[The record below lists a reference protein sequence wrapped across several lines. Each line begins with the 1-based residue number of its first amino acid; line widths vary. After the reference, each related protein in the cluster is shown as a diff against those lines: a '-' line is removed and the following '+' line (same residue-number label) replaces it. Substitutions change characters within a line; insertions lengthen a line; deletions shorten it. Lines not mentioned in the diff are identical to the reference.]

1 MGDFEKFQEKKTS
14 TINIGINE
22 KSEKTLNIPKNP
34 GVPNGAV
41 LQSGQKA
48 RAGFEDSIKEKF
60 QRILNHDYKSQKW
73 ISKDKNKRKARKNI
87 NANYKLV
94 TGAKKNLTSRQKLE
108 RKAEFE
114 SRRDLSILASTNLS
128 AFMNEREKKE
138 KNLTDEKLQALSKEL
153 LDMPLETFDFDS
165 DKAFLKSFN
174 RNMAVLD
181 AGDRLSKALSNGD
194 KIEGF
199 DPEMMRELSIKLSQ
213 LSNIREAYEDRIT
226 IISSPFYV
234 SIRSGDLTLSSIDRL
249 NRIAKGKVNADES
262 LKSFAKAI
270 TRWKSYGAGLF
281 SIGKAA
287 NNDFFTDTIAENIIL
302 KNGIE
307 NVNNAFNSIK
317 WKKEKNGKL
326 SQKKIKDTREVQIKE
341 WIYDDLKLLKDL
353 DRKQLS
359 KKIGLLIRTLENA
372 EISSED
378 KEERV
383 VEQRKKEEAIAHAKK
398 AKAAFDEGRYSKE
411 SVILW
416 LDRYLMSDHRLCI
429 SVYERAQEQDDQRS
443 KEERSADHEAYL
455 DEISDAIERFINS
468 TEGLEA
474 HFQNQKDP
482 VEEKKKADEI
492 EEKRK
497 KDPAY
502 EEKNLAFQKV
512 HFVGEKDEKAKERH
526 DSKGKDKL
534 VKASKGAVLDQLTAG
549 ISDFLHIYGENSSD
563 EILTRTYI
571 SVKPSSKGRSVKALV
586 DTAINMGIQ
595 KELYFKISTT
605 ARKSRA
611 DDIVIYFGKNLTADQ
626 VSDFLYQ
633 YKKNCEAEKVEF
645 SKGMEGVVVGK
656 NYSPGI
662 NLAPEPSIAITLNK
676 KIEDNDRTDLVQN
689 KHSLDAFLAAP
700 YQLSPV
706 FSFTGLMVDLLFKS
720 AVLAGKEL
728 SKSAKDDI
736 KMGDPKTFALTK
748 KYFRELCELNGI
760 DTKNIVDESILKAF
774 DKKEKEDKNKKKEK
788 INEIKEKA
796 DPIDDLLTNFEG
808 GDKLFSKVF
817 KSVYKKALDT
827 ELRTVARRLVTEAKR
842 KEGIKAYHP
851 KEEEIRANMPS
862 GPVLIN
868 DERVLDFVSKF
879 REDFLAGKDS
889 AELDRER
896 TLFKEELEAE
906 RKEFPPAL
914 NAKLCALI
922 EAMKQAASFVERRQA
937 LLNEQDGNG
946 EAIQEVEYKEKDL
959 KDERQDLEVSCW
971 ACSGTMN
978 ANNYIAKHKDV
989 VDPGFVMTQKHF
1001 LSKKNLILNPA
1012 AKNFA
1017 MQDEKNLNRIKSD
1030 IESAK
1035 AMTGGREAMGNLFTM
1050 ADVYLKNMSDTAV
1063 RRTQFN
1069 ISKDDPILTDPEAV
1083 SAIEKGMQK
1092 KISEL
1097 LILSG
1102 GPISMYYPGHYITVT
1117 GVKNGV
1123 ILYHDSLAEK
1133 RADPTEKKKKPDV
1146 EDHKQ
1151 KRAKLDATF
1160 EMTTADLLKKCVNGA
1175 VELVALTHLDE
1186 ESIEGIKNEFKAGEE
1201 GAALYDQEG
1210 RLDPSLENIDDIKA
1224 ADTERMFHNLGVEIE
1239 KPVQK
1244 DNALSKL
1251 GFMQD
1256 TIYLPKR
1263 REHRANVE
1271 NNLPKQDLLEKAD
1284 KKEEKIVKTQQKT
1297 EEKKEEKKP
1306 EKKAEKKAAIPEKT
1320 DNSPHSANFFQ
1331 MYSKAMEETD
1341 QGKTWIMQHA
1351 PLNETLGVSY
1361 RTGSFKYRLSKKE
1374 REQKIKDPAS
1384 LLYRK
1389 AENAALLVETVSDFE
1404 TASFDAVNRAV
1415 TRQAF
1420 RIEKDEYLDLSAFMK
1435 EGDDKAN
1442 FELAA
1447 LYLGK
1452 SVKMQGL
1459 ALEGQD
1465 VFKALDLMA
1474 EQLFLFDVGS
1484 LDLSDDTALV
1494 KNAAKLESL
1503 SAKVAAFDR
1512 LMKKHGYID
1521 TLKPENQERLSE
1533 RLNSLRSIAAYY
1545 ELRKEIITN
1554 EVYKTHLNDELSLN
1568 KTGDITEEQSELSEK
1583 LLDSLVLGRTMMS
1596 LSGIKVGKD
1605 VFGGDGLDFKDAV
1618 MNTRYAKIKR
1628 EYASASK
1635 HKNITAHAFAQKI
1648 ERSQKE
1654 LERLQKRLKE
1664 LNAIDPIIEQNN
1676 IQKDMASVRHKAA
1689 VPVQGPNENM
1699 TLIKKLKSYFS
1710 FGWRWFSAVPVKTL
1724 TGVFGLTLPSG
1735 GKEKEGVQKKRTH
1748 KMVPGRKGEEFRDE
1762 IVRKDEEGEDIDI
1775 YSDVRR
1781 GPLVWEKLTAG
1792 DPEDPPEVCIMMKQ
1806 AKRGDKVALKGL
1818 DDMGHAMISLTY
1830 SRYNKTT
1837 KRKERY
1843 QLRMGFWPGKGQS
1856 IFAPASLV
1864 NGAVMGGSLQD
1875 DGGQAYDVALRYQVK
1890 PGDINKIL
1898 RASEKY
1904 ADKGYTAFKRNCTT
1918 FVIDMAKTINL
1929 PIVKELEQ
1937 KNLSLKGVGGALVHM
1952 ARGANHP
1959 GIAVLTGKHMASKM
1973 NKMDLSYQNFGQKL
1987 YTKEELD
1994 RFYKTA
2000 QYNDDEIFGY
2010 APGPVGEQM
2019 RSAKSGELSAFYE
2032 EDKDLNVNEIKNEMR
2047 SLGSKIAETA
2057 MNEIPEEER
2066 TKEDQD
2072 VWNNALQIDD
2082 YGLDDLIKSGDYTS
2096 ADLKEAHKAIRTAA
2110 KKVSDYYKNRL
2121 KQKASL
2127 NADIMRFLSLC
2138 EVLLTV
2144 IDQQYRKIIKKEV
2157 KGDAGTLKYD
2167 FVNIEK
2173 EFVFTDKKGVQQ
2185 KIKVAPGVFEGYLLA
2200 GKTVDE
2206 AVRDIQRKEELSA
2219 REETEKDGENENDG
2233 EQVKELTGA
2242 EKKELKQLK
2251 IVYDL
2256 ADDFSGANRYLLEKE
2271 DFDEK
2276 DVRYAFKELPAMEN
2290 SSKVLTANEVTRME
2304 YMPSA
2309 TYQAVIFESLLGG
2322 IRDLSL
2328 DKLPEAEQRAQVLDR
2343 YMTDSFKAKPVLS
2356 QMILRYFAEGQGME
2370 KSIEELKEEFSYLIS
2385 CICLNPPYKGTNF
2398 SSGDATFCSIRL
2410 ISPGAA
2416 FNDYLTEQ
2424 FESIKKTLQDEN
2436 AGKENN
2442 K

>member
-14 TINIGINE
+14 TINTGINE

-181 AGDRLSKALSNGD
+181 AADRLSKAISNGD

-199 DPEMMRELSIKLSQ
+199 DPEMMRDLSIKLSQ

-341 WIYDDLKLLKDL
+341 WIYDDLKLLKNL

-398 AKAAFDEGRYSKE
+398 VKAAFDEGRYSKE

-443 KEERSADHEAYL
+443 MEERRADHEAYL

-474 HFQNQKDP
+474 HFQEQKDP

-676 KIEDNDRTDLVQN
+676 KIEDNDREDLVQN

-774 DKKEKEDKNKKKEK
+774 DKKEKEDKSKKKEK

-796 DPIDDLLTNFEG
+796 DPIDDLL
-808 GDKLFSKVF
+808 
-817 KSVYKKALDT
+817 
-827 ELRTVARRLVTEAKR
+827 
-842 KEGIKAYHP
+842 
-851 KEEEIRANMPS
+851 
-862 GPVLIN
+862 
-868 DERVLDFVSKF
+868 
-879 REDFLAGKDS
+879 
-889 AELDRER
+889 
-896 TLFKEELEAE
+896 
-906 RKEFPPAL
+906 
-914 NAKLCALI
+914 
-922 EAMKQAASFVERRQA
+922 
-937 LLNEQDGNG
+937 
-946 EAIQEVEYKEKDL
+946 
-959 KDERQDLEVSCW
+959 
-971 ACSGTMN
+971 
-978 ANNYIAKHKDV
+978 
-989 VDPGFVMTQKHF
+989 
-1001 LSKKNLILNPA
+1001 
-1012 AKNFA
+1012 
-1017 MQDEKNLNRIKSD
+1017 
-1030 IESAK
+1030 
-1035 AMTGGREAMGNLFTM
+1035 
-1050 ADVYLKNMSDTAV
+1050 
-1063 RRTQFN
+1063 
-1069 ISKDDPILTDPEAV
+1069 
-1083 SAIEKGMQK
+1083 
-1092 KISEL
+1092 
-1097 LILSG
+1097 
-1102 GPISMYYPGHYITVT
+1102 
-1117 GVKNGV
+1117 
-1123 ILYHDSLAEK
+1123 
-1133 RADPTEKKKKPDV
+1133 
-1146 EDHKQ
+1146 
-1151 KRAKLDATF
+1151 
-1160 EMTTADLLKKCVNGA
+1160 
-1175 VELVALTHLDE
+1175 
-1186 ESIEGIKNEFKAGEE
+1186 
-1201 GAALYDQEG
+1201 
-1210 RLDPSLENIDDIKA
+1210 
-1224 ADTERMFHNLGVEIE
+1224 
-1239 KPVQK
+1239 
-1244 DNALSKL
+1244 
-1251 GFMQD
+1251 
-1256 TIYLPKR
+1256 
-1263 REHRANVE
+1263 
-1271 NNLPKQDLLEKAD
+1271 EKAD
-1284 KKEEKIVKTQQKT
+1284 KK
-1297 EEKKEEKKP
+1297 
-1306 EKKAEKKAAIPEKT
+1306 AAIPKKT
-1320 DNSPHSANFFQ
+1320 DNFPHSANFFQ

-1452 SVKMQGL
+1452 SVKMQGV

-1596 LSGIKVGKD
+1596 RNGIKVGKD
-1605 VFGGDGLDFKDAV
+1605 VFPGDGLDFKDAV

-1648 ERSQKE
+1648 ERSQEE

-1676 IQKDMASVRHKAA
+1676 IRKDMASVRHKAA
-1689 VPVQGPNENM
+1689 VPVQGSKESM

-1710 FGWRWFSAVPVKTL
+1710 FGWRWFSAVPIRTL

-1875 DGGQAYDVALRYQVK
+1875 DGGQPYDVALRYQVK

-2206 AVRDIQRKEELSA
+2206 AVRDIQRKEELSV
-2219 REETEKDGENENDG
+2219 REETEKDGENENGG

-2256 ADDFSGANRYLLEKE
+2256 ADDFSSANRYLLEKE

-2328 DKLPEAEQRAQVLDR
+2328 DKLPEAAQRAQALDK

>member
-14 TINIGINE
+14 TINTGINE

-34 GVPNGAV
+34 GVPNGAA

-153 LDMPLETFDFDS
+153 LSMPLETFDFDS

-181 AGDRLSKALSNGD
+181 AADRLSKALSNGD

-326 SQKKIKDTREVQIKE
+326 SRKKIKDTREVQIKE

-372 EISSED
+372 EISSGD

-398 AKAAFDEGRYSKE
+398 VKAAFDEGRYSKE

-443 KEERSADHEAYL
+443 KEERRADHEAYL

-474 HFQNQKDP
+474 HFQDQKDP
-482 VEEKKKADEI
+482 VEEKKKTDEI
-492 EEKRK
+492 LEKRK

-728 SKSAKDDI
+728 GKSAKDDI

-796 DPIDDLLTNFEG
+796 DPIDDLL
-808 GDKLFSKVF
+808 
-817 KSVYKKALDT
+817 
-827 ELRTVARRLVTEAKR
+827 
-842 KEGIKAYHP
+842 
-851 KEEEIRANMPS
+851 
-862 GPVLIN
+862 
-868 DERVLDFVSKF
+868 
-879 REDFLAGKDS
+879 
-889 AELDRER
+889 
-896 TLFKEELEAE
+896 
-906 RKEFPPAL
+906 
-914 NAKLCALI
+914 
-922 EAMKQAASFVERRQA
+922 
-937 LLNEQDGNG
+937 
-946 EAIQEVEYKEKDL
+946 
-959 KDERQDLEVSCW
+959 
-971 ACSGTMN
+971 
-978 ANNYIAKHKDV
+978 
-989 VDPGFVMTQKHF
+989 
-1001 LSKKNLILNPA
+1001 
-1012 AKNFA
+1012 
-1017 MQDEKNLNRIKSD
+1017 
-1030 IESAK
+1030 
-1035 AMTGGREAMGNLFTM
+1035 
-1050 ADVYLKNMSDTAV
+1050 
-1063 RRTQFN
+1063 
-1069 ISKDDPILTDPEAV
+1069 
-1083 SAIEKGMQK
+1083 
-1092 KISEL
+1092 
-1097 LILSG
+1097 
-1102 GPISMYYPGHYITVT
+1102 
-1117 GVKNGV
+1117 
-1123 ILYHDSLAEK
+1123 
-1133 RADPTEKKKKPDV
+1133 
-1146 EDHKQ
+1146 
-1151 KRAKLDATF
+1151 
-1160 EMTTADLLKKCVNGA
+1160 
-1175 VELVALTHLDE
+1175 
-1186 ESIEGIKNEFKAGEE
+1186 
-1201 GAALYDQEG
+1201 
-1210 RLDPSLENIDDIKA
+1210 
-1224 ADTERMFHNLGVEIE
+1224 
-1239 KPVQK
+1239 
-1244 DNALSKL
+1244 
-1251 GFMQD
+1251 
-1256 TIYLPKR
+1256 
-1263 REHRANVE
+1263 
-1271 NNLPKQDLLEKAD
+1271 EKAD

-1297 EEKKEEKKP
+1297 EEKK
-1306 EKKAEKKAAIPEKT
+1306 AGT
-1320 DNSPHSANFFQ
+1320 SLHSANFFQ

-1484 LDLSDDTALV
+1484 LDISDDTALV

-1568 KTGDITEEQSELSEK
+1568 KTGDITEEQRELSEK

-1596 LSGIKVGKD
+1596 RNGIKVGKD
-1605 VFGGDGLDFKDAV
+1605 VFPGDGPDFKDAV

-1648 ERSQKE
+1648 ERSEME

-1664 LNAIDPIIEQNN
+1664 LNAIDPITEQNN
-1676 IQKDMASVRHKAA
+1676 IQKDMVSVRHKAA
-1689 VPVQGPNENM
+1689 VPVQGSKESM
-1699 TLIKKLKSYFS
+1699 TLIKRLKSYFS
-1710 FGWRWFSAVPVKTL
+1710 FGWRWFSAVPIRTL

-1748 KMVPGRKGEEFRDE
+1748 KTVPGRKDEEFRDE

-1959 GIAVLTGKHMASKM
+1959 GFAVLTGKHMASKM

-2138 EVLLTV
+2138 EVLLTI

-2256 ADDFSGANRYLLEKE
+2256 ADDFSSANRYLLEKE

-2322 IRDLSL
+2322 IRNLSL
-2328 DKLPEAEQRAQVLDR
+2328 DKLPEAVQRAQALDR